1 MPPLCVPRLTCQSLT
16 QSSEEARNP
25 GSRSGKARPSA
36 RFAPSDIRASTKLR
50 VSRRIAENA
59 LSKNIC
65 FVAHVGAVVEHN
77 NHDVVEHNNHQ
88 EWSIAQRAFSLIPV
102 PFANAPGNYDFR
114 PDGTASTRDTLLHS
128 YLREEIGHPVVS

>member
-1 MPPLCVPRLTCQSLT
+1 MRTLALVALIGCASQAPRRGQVWTLIVLPDT
-16 QSSEEARNP
+16 QVYAERHPEIFPAQ
-25 GSRSGKARPSA
+25 A
-36 RFAPSDIRASTKLR
+36 
-50 VSRRIAENA
+50 RRIAENA